1 MAGTLGRKS
10 LRALLAILLGAAAL
24 AGPASADEG
33 FETAV
38 ELAAPV
44 DLAWR
49 VLVDFRAWPR
59 FVPGLKRIAVVERPD
74 RHVALRHETESVG
87 VAVDFTAVGSLDL
100 ERHRLELALD
110 ETAAND
116 IAAMH
121 ASWELTELPSGRLRV
136 TLRSAVDSGR
146 AVPAFIERRMVRSQ
160 LDETIARFAAEVA
173 RRAGER
179 QAAQRGEG
187 APEA

>member
-1 MAGTLGRKS
+1 MAGSIGRIGLS
-10 LRALLAILLGAAAL
+10 ALLLLASAAAP
-24 AGPASADEG
+24 ARASAEEG

-44 DLAWR
+44 EVAWR
-49 VLVDFRAWPR
+49 VLTDFRAWPR

-87 VAVDFTAVGSLDL
+87 VAVDFTAVGSLEP

-116 IAAMH
+116 IAAMR
-121 ASWELTELPSGRLRV
+121 ASWELIELPSGRVRV

-146 AVPAFIERRMVRSQ
+146 PVPGWIERRMLRDQ
-160 LDETIARFAAEVA
+160 LEETMAAFAAEVE

-179 QAAQRGEG
+179 QAAQ
-187 APEA
+187 AAAVTPEA